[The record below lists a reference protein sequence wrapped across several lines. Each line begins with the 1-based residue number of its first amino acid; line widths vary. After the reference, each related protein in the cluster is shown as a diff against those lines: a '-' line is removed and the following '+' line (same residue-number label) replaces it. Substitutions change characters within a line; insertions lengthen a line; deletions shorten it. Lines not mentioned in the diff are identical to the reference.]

1 MKTHLDLFSGIGGFA
16 LAARWAGF
24 ETVQF
29 VELENYAQRVLTK
42 NFPGVPIHDNI
53 KTFDATKFRGL
64 WLITGGYPC
73 QPFSQA
79 GKRRGEED
87 DRHLWPEMFRVI
99 CEARPAYVLCENV
112 AGHITMGLDTV
123 LSDLE
128 GEGYTCQSFVIPAVA
143 KDAKHRRDRIWI
155 LANSNSSTNGTNGG
169 QEREEESIQG
179 VNRQEGCGGL
189 PGGTGSDTEDVAYSQ
204 SNDNIKQDGKTDT
217 GRKDVSRWQ
226 AEIRP
231 ELTGCSQ
238 DVAYSESIGW
248 VEGEYEHGNPHEGS
262 TTGRWGV
269 SDSTFRNSESGG
281 SARPLWLPEPSV
293 GRVVDGLPNRMD
305 RLKGLGNAI
314 VPQVAY
320 EIMRCL
326 K

>member
-79 GKRRGEED
+79 GQRQGEED

-155 LANSNSSTNGTNGG
+155 VANSQSNGSKRGSGHIPKQNGTKE
-169 QEREEESIQG
+169 ERGETSVQPKPI
-179 VNRQEGCGGL
+179 V
-189 PGGTGSDTEDVAYSQ
+189 SSEDVAYS
-204 SNDNIKQDGKTDT
+204 K
-217 GRKDVSRWQ
+217 
-226 AEIRP
+226 
-231 ELTGCSQ
+231 
-238 DVAYSESIGW
+238 SIGW

>member
-1 MKTHLDLFSGIGGFA
+1 
-16 LAARWAGF
+16 
-24 ETVQF
+24 
-29 VELENYAQRVLTK
+29 
-42 NFPGVPIHDNI
+42 
-53 KTFDATKFRGL
+53 
-64 WLITGGYPC
+64 
-73 QPFSQA
+73 
-79 GKRRGEED
+79 
-87 DRHLWPEMFRVI
+87 MFRVI

-155 LANSNSSTNGTNGG
+155 VGNSRDVANSNPGLS
-169 QEREEESIQG
+169 ERENKEI
-179 VNRQEGCGGL
+179 CTGGN
-189 PGGTGSDTEDVAYSQ
+189 TSDNGSQNVAYS
-204 SNDNIKQDGKTDT
+204 K
-217 GRKDVSRWQ
+217 
-226 AEIRP
+226 
-231 ELTGCSQ
+231 
-238 DVAYSESIGW
+238 SIGW